1 MNNDNEASKNI
12 ESEVTK
18 LEENYEDQYWSKKYG
33 VSASELKETRNK
45 VGIIEKI
52 IEASF
57 KKKQSLAKEKV

>member
-1 MNNDNEASKNI
+1 MNNDNEAAKNI

-18 LEENYEDQYWSKKYG
+18 IQENYEDQYWSKKYG
-33 VSASELKETRNK
+33 VSPSELKETRNK

-57 KKKQSLAKEKV
+57 KKKRSLVKE